1 MIKARETPIHTAAEA
16 AAERAASLAERP
28 LKLLIA
34 ASVILPL
41 TIFAIASWISYGQHM
56 SEASDRLQRTVG
68 TMQEHAVKVFE
79 TFAISERYLEEL
91 FNDVPDAAIRRDQ
104 QSYSARIRNF
114 IKTLPQLR
122 DLWVIDRH
130 GRPLVAGTVYPLPP
144 DLDLSDRDYFTAH
157 TSGNVDTYIS
167 KVVRARAADTSFFAI
182 TRKRETASGQFD
194 GVYLVSIAPEYFTRY
209 YSQLPP
215 SDVSVAGL
223 IRADGVTLARYP
235 SAAPST
241 LPSTTPMMK
250 AIAMQPTAG
259 LTYGVSALDSEKR
272 IIAYRKL
279 PDYGVYVYA
288 GLNIAT
294 VRSEWLSDMSAHL
307 VFGIP
312 ATLAMVGLGILTL
325 RHTRREAEI
334 HAQLAQEAARRQSTE
349 LALRQAQKMEA
360 VGRLTG
366 GIAHDFNNLL
376 TAIIGNVELALR
388 RNTSEDGRVAN
399 SLNAIRQ
406 ASMRAATLVQR
417 LLTFSR
423 QHPQE
428 VKVVDIN
435 RLVTDMSDLLHRS
448 IGETVRVETVLAGG
462 LWKAALDPNQLESA
476 ILNLS
481 VNARDSMPNGGR
493 LTIETSNAYLDES
506 YLKQSGAEVEA
517 GQFVL
522 VAVSDTGTGMT
533 PEVRDRAFDPFFTT
547 KPAGAGSGLGLSMV
561 YGFVK
566 QSHGH
571 VQIYSEMG
579 QGTSIKMYFPR
590 LNDPSAYPA
599 WEADAELVSQRQGKH
614 SETILLVEDDQDV
627 SRFVI
632 DALTDI
638 GYRVVHAETA
648 ADALDKLKATPE
660 IALLFTDVVLPG
672 GTNGRELANEVKKQR
687 PELPVVFATGY
698 TRNAI
703 IHHGRLDTDVDLL
716 TKPFT
721 TEALATKVR
730 QTLDDAAKSRRR
742 GPQA

>member
-1 MIKARETPIHTAAEA
+1 MVKAREIPIPT
-16 AAERAASLAERP
+16 AAERAASRAERP

-34 ASVILPL
+34 ASIILPL
-41 TIFAIASWISYGQHM
+41 TIFAIASWISYDQHM

-68 TMQEHAVKVFE
+68 TMQEHAIKVFE

-91 FNDVPDAAIRRDQ
+91 FNGVPDATIRADERG
-104 QSYSARIRNF
+104 YSERLRNYT
-114 IKTLPQLR
+114 KTLPQLR
-122 DLWVIDRH
+122 DLWVIARD
-130 GRPLVAGTVYPLPP
+130 GKPLVSGTIYPLPP
-144 DLDLSDRDYFTAH
+144 DLDLSDRTYFAVHTA
-157 TSGNVDTYIS
+157 GKVDTYIS
-167 KVVRARAADTSFFAI
+167 EVVKARAADTDFFAI
-182 TRKRETASGQFD
+182 TRKREDATGRFD

-209 YSQLPP
+209 YSQLPQ

-223 IRADGVTLARYP
+223 VRADGVTLARYP
-235 SAAPST
+235 AVTPGV

-250 AIAMQPTAG
+250 AIAMQPIAG
-259 LTYGVSALDSEKR
+259 FTYGTSALDGAQR

-279 PDYGVYVYA
+279 PDYDVYVYA
-288 GLNIAT
+288 ALNTAT
-294 VRSEWLSDMSAHL
+294 VRSEWMSDMSAHL

-325 RHTRREAEI
+325 RHTRREAE
-334 HAQLAQEAARRQSTE
+334 AMTLLREEAARRQSTE

-428 VKVVDIN
+428 VKVVDVN
-435 RLVTDMSDLLHRS
+435 RLVNDMSELLHRS

-462 LWKAALDPNQLESA
+462 LWKAAVDPNQLESA
-476 ILNLS
+476 ILNLA
-481 VNARDSMPNGGR
+481 VNARDSMTSGGR
-493 LTIETSNAYLDES
+493 LTIETSNAYLDET
-506 YLKQSGAEVEA
+506 YIKQSGAEVES

-522 VAVSDTGTGMT
+522 IAVSDTGGGMT

-547 KPAGAGSGLGLSMV
+547 KPAGVGSGLGLSMV

-571 VQIYSEMG
+571 IQIYSEIG

-590 LNDPSAYPA
+590 LTDPSAYPA
-599 WEADAELVSQRQGKH
+599 WEAVAELSPSRHGKH
-614 SETILLVEDDQDV
+614 SETILLVEDDHDV

-632 DALTDI
+632 DALSDI
-638 GYRVVHAETA
+638 GYNVIHADNA
-648 ADALDKLKATPE
+648 ADALEKLKAEPS

-672 GTNGRELANEVKKQR
+672 GMNGRELANEVKKLR

-721 TEALATKVR
+721 TDALAKKLR
-730 QTLDDAAKSRRR
+730 QVLDGGARKKAR
-742 GPQA
+742 G